1 MQNTLL
7 DVHNLLVEQLEMLAE
22 VDVENDDPKKIE
34 LAAKK
39 AHAAAALGTAIAKNA
54 NVAVQAQKAAYIQA
68 EDVPSAL
75 TMERKSQED
84 ETPHP

>member
-22 VDVENDDPKKIE
+22 VDVENDDPKKVE

-54 NVAVQAQKAAYIQA
+54 NVAVQAQKMAYIQA
-68 EDVPSAL
+68 EEIPSAL
-75 TMERKSQED
+75 TMEREEGKH
-84 ETPHP
+84 ETAHP